1 MKYMAGEL
9 RMSIEEIES
18 VSAHF
23 LRLLVENLSLLPIET
38 INRIAS
44 PEE

>member
-1 MKYMAGEL
+1 MSGDL

-18 VSAHF
+18 ASAHF
-23 LRLLVENLSLLPIET
+23 IRLLIGNLYLLPIET